1 MIKTYSLLS
10 TVFFTMLFSVSIL
23 GQQDVNFAL
32 YKYHMNIINPAF
44 TGSQEGTFVNSSF
57 RSQWAGVA
65 DAPRIQAVSLGVPSV
80 EKRLNYGALF
90 YNDKTF
96 VEQLSRFYANFSYRL
111 RLQSEMDLY
120 LGLGFG
126 GQNFA
131 LNFDSLQNVNPI
143 GDQFLSSYS
152 RFTPNVGVGAYLK
165 AKNFYVSLS
174 APKLFQTKRFNEKSG
189 FINTARDLVHI
200 YGSIGRNVPL
210 STDWIWVNS
219 VLVRY
224 VDNAPWSFVTNTG
237 LSFKNNEFTLGYQWD
252 SSLAATLMVKD
263 IGFISVGYSYQFP
276 SRSALAALTKGSHEL
291 LIKIRLG
298 KSADTIEIEEGS
310 EEETKNFENKI

>member
-10 TVFFTMLFSVSIL
+10 TVFFTVLFSGSIL

-44 TGSQEGTFVNSSF
+44 TGSQEGTFINSSF

-96 VEQLSRFYANFSYRL
+96 VEQLSRFYANFSYKL
-111 RLQSEMDLY
+111 RLQPEMDLY
-120 LGLGFG
+120 LGLSFG

-165 AKNFYVSLS
+165 AKTFMFLSLPQNFFK
-174 APKLFQTKRFNEKSG
+174 PN
-189 FINTARDLVHI
+189 DLMK
-200 YGSIGRNVPL
+200 NL
-210 STDWIWVNS
+210 
-219 VLVRY
+219 VL
-224 VDNAPWSFVTNTG
+224 
-237 LSFKNNEFTLGYQWD
+237 
-252 SSLAATLMVKD
+252 
-263 IGFISVGYSYQFP
+263 
-276 SRSALAALTKGSHEL
+276 
-291 LIKIRLG
+291 
-298 KSADTIEIEEGS
+298 
-310 EEETKNFENKI
+310 